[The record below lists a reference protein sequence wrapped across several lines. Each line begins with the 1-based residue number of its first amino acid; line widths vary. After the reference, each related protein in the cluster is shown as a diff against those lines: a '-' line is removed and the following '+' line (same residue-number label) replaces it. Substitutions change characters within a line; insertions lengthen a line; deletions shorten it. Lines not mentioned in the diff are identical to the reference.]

1 MRPTSYV
8 KVSVEV
14 LHFTKAQCKAQCIY
28 PLHGICVQIN
38 VSCHT
43 TEGVLTVENAI
54 HLTLV
59 PVVEAVCQGLLNL
72 IEDA

>member
-1 MRPTSYV
+1 M
-8 KVSVEV
+8 
-14 LHFTKAQCKAQCIY
+14 CKAQCIY

-43 TEGVLTVENAI
+43 TEGVLTVENAF

>member
-1 MRPTSYV
+1 MRPTSSV

-14 LHFTKAQCKAQCIY
+14 LHFTKAQCIY
-28 PLHGICVQIN
+28 PLHGICAQIN

-43 TEGVLTVENAI
+43 TEGVLTVENAF

-72 IEDA
+72 MEDA